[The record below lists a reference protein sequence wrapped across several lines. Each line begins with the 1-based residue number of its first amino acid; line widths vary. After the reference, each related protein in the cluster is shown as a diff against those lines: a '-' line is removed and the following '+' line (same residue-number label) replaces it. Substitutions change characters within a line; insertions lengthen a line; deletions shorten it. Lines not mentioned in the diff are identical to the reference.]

1 MASRGIRQCRWA
13 MSTAVAILL
22 SVASGLS
29 QQAPDDYEKAVA
41 EFRAKNYAAAAT
53 LFAAV
58 EARTPGTT
66 DALLFEGKSLVNLQN
81 FPEAESALRRYI
93 LSHQGSDDAL
103 YLLGFVLHRENHPAD
118 SLEIYTKAAAI
129 KRPTSDDLKIVGL
142 NYVLLGDYP
151 DAVKWL
157 ETAVQF
163 DPKNKDAWYFLGR
176 AYYSRSE
183 LPQAHGAFT
192 KVLEIDPHNAKAE
205 NNLGLILESEAKPT
219 EAIEAYRN
227 AIAWQEQDLRL
238 SEQPYLN
245 LGNLLIQENRMEEA
259 LPLLEKAVQLAPAD
273 GEGHLKLGAAYLRTN
288 RLKEAQREL
297 DEATRL
303 APENAAAHFQL
314 GRLYKQI
321 HLLDRAK
328 EEFKRVE
335 EIQGRAANTK
345 PQTQ

>member
-1 MASRGIRQCRWA
+1 MGSGGKRWRRSA
-13 MSTAVAILL
+13 AVAAVAALL
-22 SVASGLS
+22 SISSAWS
-29 QQAPDDYEKAVA
+29 QSPDDYEKAVA

-66 DALLFEGKSLVNLQN
+66 DALLLEGKCLANLQK
-81 FPEAESALRRYI
+81 FPEAESTLRRYI

-103 YLLGFVLHRENHPAD
+103 YLLGFVLHRENHPAE
-118 SLEIYTKAAAI
+118 SLELYTKAAAI
-129 KRPTSDDLKIVGL
+129 KRPSSDDLKVVGL

-151 DAVKWL
+151 DAIKWL

-163 DPKNKDAWYFLGR
+163 DPQNKEAWYFLGR
-176 AYYSRSE
+176 AYYTRSI
-183 LPQAHGAFT
+183 LPEARKAFI
-192 KVLEIDPHNAKAE
+192 KVLEIDLHNAKAE

-219 EAIEAYRN
+219 EAMEAYRK
-227 AIAWQEQDLRL
+227 AIGWQEQDPRP

-245 LGNLLIQENRMEEA
+245 LGNLLIEQDRMDEA
-259 LPLLEKAVQLAPAD
+259 IPLLIKAVEIAPAD
-273 GEGHLKLGAAYLRTN
+273 GSCHLKLGAAYLRTN
-288 RLKEAQREL
+288 RLKEAQPEL
-297 DEATRL
+297 EEATRL

-321 HLLDRAK
+321 NALDRAK

-335 EIQGRAANTK
+335 EIQSRAANTK